1 MLRSFEQV
9 SHPSDA
15 NLLISA
21 DRESATLSVGGAYS
35 MPWHWHDCLMFILP
49 SRGTVE
55 LKHEDRRDGTWLSQ
69 DRFAVIPS
77 SRAHETRAGIGGH
90 SHVAVYVTGDSLRK
104 FHNEIGS
111 LTEFHRRTRNTV
123 LVERSPALRALQEL
137 AIRKDNG
144 PYGSSAIRRAFSS
157 ALVLQCIADVMEGN
171 LLTSASHQ
179 DHGLALVEDIK
190 GYLIEHAD
198 QDVPLDILG
207 EHFRI
212 SRRHITRLFRERTG
226 HSIGEFQLQIR
237 LKRAR
242 ELLTET
248 DLPVG
253 EIAFRVGFES
263 GAALARAMR
272 RESGHSPPISECIW
286 PIRSNRKAR

>member
-21 DRESATLSVGGAYS
+21 DEECAALSVGGDYA

-55 LKHEDRRDGTWLSQ
+55 LKHEDRRDGAWLSQ

-77 SRAHETRAGIGGH
+77 SRAHETRAGIGGQN
-90 SHVAVYVTGDSLRK
+90 HVAVYVTNDSLRK
-104 FHNEIGS
+104 FDNKIGS
-111 LTEFHRRTRNTV
+111 LSEFYRRTRSTA
-123 LVERSPALRALQEL
+123 LVARSPTLRAIQEL
-137 AIRKDNG
+137 AIRKDTG
-144 PYGSSAIRRAFSS
+144 PYASSMIRHSFSS
-157 ALVLQCIADVMEGN
+157 ALILQCIADVMTGDILPN
-171 LLTSASHQ
+171 ASHQ
-179 DHGLALVEDIK
+179 DHGMAVVEDLK
-190 GYLIEHAD
+190 TYLLEHAD
-198 QDVPLDILG
+198 ENIPLDMLS

-226 HSIGEFQLQIR
+226 FSIGEFQLQTR

-242 ELLTET
+242 QLLVET
-248 DLPVG
+248 NLPVG

-272 RESGHSPPISECIW
+272 RENGLSPSN
-286 PIRSNRKAR
+286 IRTGLAH